1 MKVLFLTASCPWP
14 PNAGAALRTSGW
26 LRAAAATASVG
37 VVTLTRSAIEDE
49 QGMRE
54 LTRVCEFARAV
65 PAPRTALRRGRD
77 LARALVG
84 RMPYAIA
91 VAAERRLRRESADA
105 IASWAPD
112 VVQAEGIGVAPYLEI
127 ARAAGIPTVYSAHDL
142 AWRIAAGAPGAST
155 AAARM
160 ASERMRRAEEGL
172 ARGARAVVAVSQIEA
187 EWFRRV
193 AGDVRCIPNAIDLDR
208 YAFIAPGA
216 RGGGDVVF
224 LGHLG
229 YPPNVDAATRLVR
242 CILPR
247 IRSLL
252 GGVRCV
258 VAGRAPARAVRR
270 LAGDGV
276 SVLGDVESAAEI
288 WRRAA
293 ALVCPLR
300 WGGGSRLKLLEAAA
314 CGVPIAGTA
323 FAAEGLSLRA
333 GRDYLSGESDEELA
347 LAAVCLL
354 SDPARA
360 GALASSARATV
371 AAEHDWRRWS
381 GRIAELYE
389 DLAGHHG

>member
-1 MKVLFLTASCPWP
+1 
-14 PNAGAALRTSGW
+14 
-26 LRAAAATASVG
+26 
-37 VVTLTRSAIEDE
+37 
-49 QGMRE
+49 
-54 LTRVCEFARAV
+54 V